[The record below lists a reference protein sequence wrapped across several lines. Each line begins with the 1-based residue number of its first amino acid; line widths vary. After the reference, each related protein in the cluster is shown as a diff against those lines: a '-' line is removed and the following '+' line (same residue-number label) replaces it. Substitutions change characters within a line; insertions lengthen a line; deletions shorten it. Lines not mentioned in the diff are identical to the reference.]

1 LLTGDIALSL
11 SDEQGAA
18 LAEILSDLVSRETLT
33 DSEAGVVN
41 ESILALFGDDQR
53 AKQEAVG
60 LPVRRGGRGGG
71 PGAGDGGGEQAE
83 DANPFA
89 EEGNAA
95 ALNSLLGRFGEPTA
109 EKPASAPDSTGGESE
124 EPATEEPDVKDAAAS
139 GVRE

>member
-1 LLTGDIALSL
+1 
-11 SDEQGAA
+11 
-18 LAEILSDLVSRETLT
+18 
-33 DSEAGVVN
+33 
-41 ESILALFGDDQR
+41 LFGDDQR

-109 EKPASAPDSTGGESE
+109 EKSGSGPDSTGGESE
-124 EPATEEPDVKDAAAS
+124 EPVTEEPDGKDAAAS